1 MVPIHNP
8 TYFPSFCQEDPSN
21 IKILPGSAFYLLSFH
36 SNCPWK
42 SSNSLKLSSLVAR
55 WKFLTTA
62 TLPASLSL
70 SLSLLH
76 FVFSLHKF
84 WLYAVTSRFSARTTL
99 FPGTSQL
106 SIFLPLHFSNPPP
119 PCPLLTIL
127 NPDHFTTCIYVLIT
141 LYCKFLTMSSS
152 SFHSS
157 LLAPTAFILHFIVS
171 SLTCV
176 LLYSS
181 RNTKEE
187 QVGGL

>member
-8 TYFPSFCQEDPSN
+8 IYFPSFCQEDPSN
-21 IKILPGSAFYLLSFH
+21 IKILPGSAFYLLSLH

-62 TLPASLSL
+62 TLPTSL

-84 WLYAVTSRFSARTTL
+84 WLYAVTSRFSAKTTL

-106 SIFLPLHFSNPPP
+106 SIFLPLHFSNPLP
-119 PCPLLTIL
+119 PCPLLATPLIL
-127 NPDHFTTCIYVLIT
+127 IIWLPVFMFSSLCSV
-141 LYCKFLTMSSS
+141 SSS
-152 SFHSS
+152 PWAPLLFS
-157 LLAPTAFILHFIVS
+157 LLS
-171 SLTCV
+171 
-176 LLYSS
+176 
-181 RNTKEE
+181 
-187 QVGGL
+187 